1 MHLDIVN
8 NVTKVHYNLPL
19 SGVSFSRLFITASIQ
34 LPENA
39 DDGEYTY
46 WLVDDNNKILSQGL
60 LQIGDYVQEDKVSY
74 QNNPSDNEF
83 VQYNG

>member
-19 SGVSFSRLFITASIQ
+19 SGASFSRLFVTASIQ
-34 LPENA
+34 LPENV
-39 DDGEYTY
+39 DSGEYTY

>member
-19 SGVSFSRLFITASIQ
+19 SGVSFSRLFVTASIQ
-34 LPENA
+34 LPAEA
-39 DDGEYTY
+39 DEGEYTY

-74 QNNPSDNEF
+74 QNNPDEF